1 MYVCQSDKQCTTHIT
16 HIQNTDSNQYN
27 VLTFNIKIAVIL
39 KLILSE
45 QLSTNS
51 NIIIRAKL
59 MYFSMCKF
67 KINIPGIIKLHQ
79 KYKMQKSKPRFLLVT
94 APIVVQRDITPC
106 INYKGAQNG
115 PKGDK
120 LTYRCVYGECK
131 LVSDLLCRMQV
142 S

>member
-1 MYVCQSDKQCTTHIT
+1 M
-16 HIQNTDSNQYN
+16 
-27 VLTFNIKIAVIL
+27 TFNIKIVVIL

-59 MYFSMCKF
+59 VYFSLCKF

-79 KYKMQKSKPRFLLVT
+79 KYKLQKSKPRFLLVT

-106 INYKGAQNG
+106 INYIKV
-115 PKGDK
+115 PKMGQRETNSPID
-120 LTYRCVYGECK
+120 VYM
-131 LVSDLLCRMQV
+131 VNAN
-142 S
+142 

>member
-51 NIIIRAKL
+51 NIIIHAKL
-59 MYFSMCKF
+59 VYFSMCKF

-94 APIVVQRDITPC
+94 APIVVQRDISPC
-106 INYKGAQNG
+106 IN
-115 PKGDK
+115 
-120 LTYRCVYGECK
+120 
-131 LVSDLLCRMQV
+131 
-142 S
+142 